1 MKEHRL
7 LIADASEDF
16 CASLAHRLDQDFQ
29 IRYCCDGAEALQLL
43 REFRP
48 TLVILDLMLPGID
61 GISLISNPVFRELHP
76 QVLATTRFFS
86 NYILESVNRLEIG
99 YLILKPCEFSAV
111 AERLKEMA
119 PRLQVSD
126 TASADPQTLT
136 AGMLQLLGVSPKLN
150 GYTYLMAA
158 IPLLASAPDQMITK
172 ELYPAVAECC
182 STAPSHVERSIRNA
196 IDKARNQAD
205 PEIWQR
211 FFPGEGVQKPSN
223 SQFILRLAEA
233 LNQDL

>member
-16 CASLAHRLDQDFQ
+16 CLSLAHRLEQDFQ
-29 IRYCCDGAEALQLL
+29 IRCCYDGAEALRLL
-43 REFRP
+43 QKFRP

-61 GISLISNPVFRELHP
+61 GISLISNPAFRELHP

-86 NYILESVNRLEIG
+86 NYILESVNRLEIS

-119 PRLQVSD
+119 PRSQVSD
-126 TASADPQTLT
+126 ATPADPQTLT
-136 AGMLQLLGVSPKLN
+136 AALLQSLGVSPKLH

-182 STAPSHVERSIRNA
+182 GTAPSHVERSIRNA

-205 PEIWQR
+205 PEIWQQ
-211 FFPGEGVQKPSN
+211 FFPGIQKPSN